1 MKHIGIIV
9 AAGKGKRVGGD
20 IPKQYM
26 ELCGKPVVFYP
37 LKAMQESF
45 IDEIIIVVGEGYEEY
60 VKTEI
65 VNAFGLD
72 KVSAIVRGGSERS
85 DSVLNGLRA
94 IPAPEEAYAYI
105 HDAARPMLDE
115 ALLQRLKEDVEIHG
129 TAIASVKAKDTI
141 KLSDYDGF
149 IAADIERNKAHIIQ
163 TPQVFEAGELILAYE
178 KLLKTDVAVTDD
190 SSVMEHFGSLPVH
203 LSEGDYRNIKIT
215 TPEDF
220 LIAEAFL
227 KSSEKDI

>member
-45 IDEIIIVVGEGYEEY
+45 IDEIVIVVGEGYEEY
-60 VKTEI
+60 VRTEI
-65 VNAFGLD
+65 VKAYGFD
-72 KVSAIVRGGSERS
+72 KVSKVVCGGSERS
-85 DSVLNGLRA
+85 DSVLCGLRA
-94 IPAPEEAYAYI
+94 VSEPKEAYVYI
-105 HDAARPMLDE
+105 HDAARPMLDKS
-115 ALLQRLKEDVEIHG
+115 LLERLKEDVLIFG
-129 TAIASVKAKDTI
+129 TAIASVGAKDTI
-141 KLSDYDGF
+141 KLSGEDGF

-178 KLLKTDVAVTDD
+178 KLLKTDASVTDD

-203 LSEGDYRNIKIT
+203 LSIGDYRNIKIT

-227 KSSEKDI
+227 KASKGTI

>member
-26 ELCGKPVVFYP
+26 DLCGKPVVFYP

-94 IPAPEEAYAYI
+94 ISAPEEAYVYI

-115 ALLQRLKEDVEIHG
+115 ALLQRLKEDVGIYG

-141 KLSDYDGF
+141 KLSDDDGF
-149 IAADIERNKAHIIQ
+149 IAADIERSKAHIIQ
-163 TPQVFEAGELILAYE
+163 TPQVFEAGELIDAYE
-178 KLLKTDVAVTDD
+178 KLLKTNVPVTDD